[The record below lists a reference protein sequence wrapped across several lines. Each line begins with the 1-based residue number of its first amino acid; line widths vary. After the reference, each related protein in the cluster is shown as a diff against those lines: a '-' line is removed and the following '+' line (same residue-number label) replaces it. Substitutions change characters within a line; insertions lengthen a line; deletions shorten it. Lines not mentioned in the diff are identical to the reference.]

1 MSIDNIFKCCKKN
14 NILTGFTGLVLG
26 AYGSYYVMGNYFGAP
41 MNPDI
46 KEPPAPAPDQPN
58 NIQPPIEVP
67 LGQPVTYRDLFYKN
81 KGLVVLGGGLA
92 ILSIGSY
99 IVYTSANIFSTK
111 NQIDYLRDQINLKSG
126 DINQL
131 QEQINLK
138 SGNIQQLQEKLD
150 IMQSNEQFQRGQL
163 EQARRENELL
173 KIQKDLTEQDIK
185 DARDDMNKMQEKL
198 DELTKYRDNFEKELD
213 KMLGTVNIDDYD
225 IKGPITFD
233 IKTGILS
240 KAKVFELAESE
251 EKEELLERPQ
261 IEVSNEILLK
271 FQGED
276 EVFVKNEIFEAYKK
290 NIPELAKE
298 RITENTKQVYIDKQ
312 AVIDMF
318 SRFIMGG
325 SMSIKAMLTQSVQV
339 TQENLAIRFLRNSYQ
354 DLNNFIYYG
363 AMELIG
369 APEIKISPEK
379 ILYDV
384 AQMQAVYIKMGKIT
398 YLNAHERVA
407 ILDFKGTN
415 FVNRLKRQFQEY
427 IIPIFARFVKVGIDR
442 YDEELSKWLYIA
454 ANNKFDP
461 TSVKIKIV
469 PEFGGKQ
476 FYTQFGDN
484 LTVLNKYD
492 PVKFDED
499 EKVFYGRLE
508 EEKINIS
515 RVSGFMTSSDRF
527 VKRFKHVYDE
537 MMKMVNQR
545 DAYID
550 FIKIYEKIYSVV
562 HREQYDKFKEN
573 YEKENK

>member
-163 EQARRENELL
+163 EQARRE
-173 KIQKDLTEQDIK
+173 KDLTEQDIK